1 MFMISKSREKT
12 HFHAFYFQIV
22 KKKNHANQNNLL
34 YGTLYGN
41 YIRNVCSV
49 RKQIIHGNN

>member
-22 KKKNHANQNNLL
+22 KKKIMQ
-34 YGTLYGN
+34 T
-41 YIRNVCSV
+41 
-49 RKQIIHGNN
+49 KIICYMEHFMVTILGMYVLSENR